1 MISTSNII
9 AQESGLLPGALEFKD
24 YMNIKCE
31 TGRLLILFFLRIL
44 PWSKYG

>member
-24 YMNIKCE
+24 YINKSVKLGGC
-31 TGRLLILFFLRIL
+31 
-44 PWSKYG
+44 